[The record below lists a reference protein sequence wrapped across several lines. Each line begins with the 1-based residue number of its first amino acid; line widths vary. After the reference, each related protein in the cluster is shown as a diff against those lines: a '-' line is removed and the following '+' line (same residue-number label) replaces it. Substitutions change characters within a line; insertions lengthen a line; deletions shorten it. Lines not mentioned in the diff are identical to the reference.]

1 MSKVKAYK
9 KFIRGA
15 AGIEERAFKK
25 KSLWAFVW
33 IGHDIFMLLTSFI

>member
-25 KSLWAFVW
+25 RVCEPLYESGMTF
-33 IGHDIFMLLTSFI
+33 SCY